1 MNSSS
6 LSGLVDEGAL
16 RRRRYNL
23 IRPVQTTFRNVPPSD
38 AVAARVQEEAQKL
51 DEFYRRI
58 TSCRV
63 IVEIPHRHHAL
74 GEQFHIRNELGAPGV
89 RSSYGT
95 S

>member
-1 MNSSS
+1 M
-6 LSGLVDEGAL
+6 
-16 RRRRYNL
+16 

-38 AVAARVQEEAQKL
+38 AVTARVQEEAQKP

-74 GEQFHIRNELGAPGV
+74 GEQFHVRNELGVPGV

-95 S
+95 T